1 MKNARFFAAMNT
13 GNGFRSY
20 FEETFGG
27 AERRYVIKGGPGFEM
42 QGGHAVLVCGYDEGG
57 FLIMNSWGKSYG
69 KDGKVYVSNR
79 AFERQFMYGAV
90 LTRVF
95 DGAE

>member
-1 MKNARFFAAMNT
+1 MT
-13 GNGFRSY
+13 
-20 FEETFGG
+20 
-27 AERRYVIKGGPGFEM
+27 
-42 QGGHAVLVCGYDEGG
+42 
-57 FLIMNSWGKSYG
+57 
-69 KDGKVYVSNR
+69 KVYVSNR